1 VGAPRDNG
9 VVKMTKL
16 QDLVTRWRKGAGPGN
31 GDYYSGMDA
40 ALAGCA
46 DELAAA
52 LAEPSEQDVERA
64 AERVWHEMPLFSEP
78 GDRWET
84 AQSWVK
90 ERCRIIARAAL
101 EATRRRA

>member
-1 VGAPRDNG
+1 MVT
-9 VVKMTKL
+9 MTKL
-16 QDLVTRWRKGAGPGN
+16 QDLVTRWRDEARALGP
-31 GDYYSGMDA
+31 SGLA
-40 ALAGCA
+40 ASRMTCA
-46 DELAAA
+46 AELAAA

>member
-1 VGAPRDNG
+1 V
-9 VVKMTKL
+9 TKL
-16 QDLVTRWRKGAGPGN
+16 HELAPEWREAANVIQPEGTGIGAGN
-31 GDYYSGMDA
+31 DA
-40 ALAGCA
+40 NWARAYALRTCA

-52 LAEPSEQDVERA
+52 LAEPSEQEVERA

-101 EATRRRA
+101 QAARRRA